1 MQAAGFEQ
9 RVGHMNRVTQDH
21 ISSGTA
27 DGATIVVDSSGQA
40 LGVTFK
46 VWGPKADSV
55 FVNGAFNGVNSFSKD
70 QDPDLL
76 MEKHGEHW
84 TGFISGAKTGD
95 IYKFFVVGEDGGGFK
110 RDPYARELT
119 LIPAFPAC
127 NCIVR
132 NPASFPW
139 HDAGFRRPFF
149 NEMIVYQLHIGT
161 FARRAGNRMSNYLDV
176 IEKLDHLVGL
186 GVNVVQ
192 PLPVSEFEATPGMGY
207 DNCDYYSPEM
217 GYQVSDEAQ
226 LQQYLTTI
234 NRLLARKGH
243 GPLHLDT
250 IRGGDAQLKI
260 MIDLLH
266 LYGIAV
272 VCDVVYNHGGGFG
285 GFGGIPEDRE
295 SIFFWDRQQPGDNNR
310 SLYFTSQ
317 THAGGLGFALFKQE
331 VSDFLV
337 NNALNLLSEF
347 HVDGLR
353 YDEVSVLLNLNVNTG
368 PAFCRRITAAC
379 RSVRPD
385 ALHNAE
391 FWPSE
396 STIISP
402 FDVVN
407 DAAHHGL
414 GFDARQADGFREA
427 VRDAIATAAQ
437 GRDALVDMDRIAFQ
451 IEHKSDFRDR
461 WRAVQCVENH
471 DIVYKGRQLRIAK
484 LADQTPN
491 QPPDRTWFSR
501 SRSRVATGLLLTAPG
516 IPQLF
521 MGQEFLEDKQWSDN
535 PDEGLNIFF
544 AGLDD
549 PHHHEMANHKQF
561 TSDLVALRRKL
572 PALNGEGIRAFL
584 HHNLDRVIAV
594 QRWVEGVGADV
605 VIVASLNEFTFYGYR
620 VGFPRPG
627 RWREVFN
634 SDFYDHLP
642 NPIVAGNGGQVSADG
657 PGLQGLPN
665 SASIVIPANGILV
678 FARECP

>member
-1 MQAAGFEQ
+1 
-9 RVGHMNRVTQDH
+9 MNVVTQDH
-21 ISSGTA
+21 ISAQTA
-27 DGATIVVDSSGQA
+27 DGAEVIVDGTGQN

-46 VWGPKADSV
+46 VWAPKATSV
-55 FVNGAFNGVNSFSKD
+55 FVNGTFNGIDSFSKD
-70 QDPDLL
+70 QDSALL
-76 MEKHGEHW
+76 MEKHGDDW
-84 TGFISGAKTGD
+84 TGFVSGAKAGD
-95 IYKFFVVGEDGGGFK
+95 SYKFFVIGDDGGGFK

-119 LIPAFPAC
+119 LLPPFPASD
-127 NCIVR
+127 CIVR
-132 NPASFPW
+132 DPATFVW
-139 HDAGFRRPFF
+139 HDAGFRPPLFHQ
-149 NEMIVYQLHIGT
+149 MVVYQLHIGT
-161 FARRAGNRMSNYLDV
+161 FARRANVRMSNYLDV
-176 IEKLDHLVGL
+176 IEKLEHLVRL

-192 PLPVSEFEATPGMGY
+192 PLPVSEFEATPGLGY

-217 GYQVSDEAQ
+217 GYQVSDAGQ
-226 LQQYLTTI
+226 LAQYLTTI
-234 NRLLARKGH
+234 NRLLGQKGH
-243 GPLHLDT
+243 GPVQLDM

-295 SIFFWDRQQPGDNNR
+295 AIFFWDRQLRGDNNR

-317 THAGGLGFALFKQE
+317 THAGGLGFALFKKE

-337 NNALNLLSEF
+337 NNALYLLSEF

-353 YDEVSVLLNLNVNTG
+353 YDEISVLLNLNVNTG
-368 PAFCRRITAAC
+368 GDFCRRVTSEC
-379 RSVRPD
+379 RKRRPD
-385 ALHNAE
+385 AIHNAE

-396 STIISP
+396 SNIVSA
-402 FDVVN
+402 FAVVN
-407 DAAHHGL
+407 DSAHGGL

-427 VRDAIATAAQ
+427 VRSAIASAAN
-437 GRDALVDMDRIAFQ
+437 GRGALVDMDRIAVQ
-451 IEHKSDFRDR
+451 VENKDDFRDR

-471 DIVYKGRQLRIAK
+471 DIVYKERQLRIAK

-535 PDEGLNIFF
+535 PDDGLNIFF
-544 AGLDD
+544 AGLED
-549 PHHHEMANHKQF
+549 HTHHEMANHVAF
-561 TSDLVALRRKL
+561 TSDLIALRRAL
-572 PALNGEGIRAFL
+572 PALAGEGVRVFL
-584 HHNLDRVIAV
+584 RHNLDRVIAI
-594 QRWVEGVGADV
+594 QRWVEGIGQDV
-605 VIVASLNEFTFYGYR
+605 VVVASLNEFTFYGYR
-620 VGFPRPG
+620 VGFPGSG

-642 NPIVAGNGGQVSADG
+642 NPIVAGNGGQIFADG
-657 PGLQGLPN
+657 PPAQGLPN
-665 SASIVIPANGILV
+665 SASIVIPANAVLV
-678 FARECP
+678 FAR

>member
-1 MQAAGFEQ
+1 
-9 RVGHMNRVTQDH
+9 MNRVTQDH
-21 ISSGTA
+21 ISDRTA
-27 DGATIVVDSSGQA
+27 DGAAIVVDSAGHN

-46 VWGPKADSV
+46 VWGPKARAV
-55 FVNGAFNGVNSFSKD
+55 FVNGTFNGVNSFSKD

-76 MEKHGEHW
+76 MENRGEHW
-84 TGFISGAKTGD
+84 TGFISGAKAGD
-95 IYKFFVVGEDGGGFK
+95 TYKFFVIGDDGGGSK

-119 LIPAFPAC
+119 LIPPFPAC
-127 NCIVR
+127 DCIVR
-132 NPASFPW
+132 DPSSFPW
-139 HDAGFRRPFF
+139 HDAGFRPPAF

-161 FARRAGNRMSNYLDV
+161 FARRAGNRMANYLDV
-176 IEKLDHLVGL
+176 IEKLEHLVTL

-192 PLPVSEFEATPGMGY
+192 PLPVSEFEATPGLGY

-217 GYQVSDEAQ
+217 GYQVSDEGQ
-226 LQQYLTTI
+226 LKEYLKTI
-234 NRLLARKGH
+234 NRLLAPKGH
-243 GPLHLDT
+243 GPLQLDT
-250 IRGGDAQLKI
+250 IRGGDAQLKM

-295 SIFFWDRQQPGDNNR
+295 AIFFWDRQLPGDNNR

-317 THAGGLGFALFKQE
+317 THAGGLGFALFKKE

-337 NNALNLLSEF
+337 NNALYLLSEF

-353 YDEVSVLLNLNVNTG
+353 YDEISVLLNLNVNTG
-368 PAFCRRITAAC
+368 RDFCRRITREC
-379 RSVRPD
+379 RQAR
-385 ALHNAE
+385 AEAIHNAE

-396 STIISP
+396 CNIVSA
-402 FDVVN
+402 FNVVN
-407 DAAHHGL
+407 DAAHGGL
-414 GFDARQADGFREA
+414 GFDARQADGFRDT
-427 VRDAIATAAQ
+427 VRDAIASAAN
-437 GRDALVDMDRIAFQ
+437 GRGTLVDMDRIAFE
-451 IEHKSDFRDR
+451 IENKNDFRDR

-471 DIVYKGRQLRIAK
+471 DIVYKGRQLRVAK

-535 PDEGLNIFF
+535 PDDGLNIFF
-544 AGLDD
+544 DGLEDQD
-549 PHHHEMANHKQF
+549 HHEMANHVRF
-561 TSDLVALRRKL
+561 TSDLIALRHRL
-572 PALNGEGIRAFL
+572 PALASEGVRAFL
-584 HHNLDRVIAV
+584 HHNIDRVIAF
-594 QRWVEGVGADV
+594 QRWVEGVGQDV
-605 VIVASLNEFTFYGYR
+605 VVVASLNEFTFYGYR
-620 VGFPRPG
+620 VGFPGSG

-642 NPIVAGNGGQVSADG
+642 NPIVAGNGGQVFADG
-657 PGLQGLPN
+657 PAVQGLPN
-665 SASIVIPANGILV
+665 SASVVIPANGLLV
-678 FARECP
+678 FARE